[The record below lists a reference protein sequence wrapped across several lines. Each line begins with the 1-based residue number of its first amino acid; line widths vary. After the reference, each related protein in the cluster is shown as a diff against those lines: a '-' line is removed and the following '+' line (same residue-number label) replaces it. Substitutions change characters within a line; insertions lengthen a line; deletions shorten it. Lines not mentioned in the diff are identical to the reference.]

1 MTKYLILGLFLTSF
15 LMSNAQT
22 TNTIQIQP
30 NTSDMIDL
38 VTTNST
44 TGEINVISP
53 TNILREVDLGTN
65 LALPLVNEFKDARFN
80 PNFAARVLFST
91 SSQYST
97 FSMPLE
103 IATQSINPELGLNQS
118 FLYYIQPER
127 STFMIRLIPTYR
139 SKYLFSP
146 NIKLPNNCTF
156 ILEGDMYYMTK
167 VFATNKSTI
176 FDTRPMSM
184 MQGIVRGHF
193 LWQPD
198 PVTYIDFFAGI
209 CFIDVVSGR
218 SRFNEVFLPG
228 ATSGHI
234 YVEGGFRSSFPAQK
248 LVVDLQFIVIG
259 NELNKLLAGDTII
272 YPNIRI
278 SVNKDLFKFN

>member
-1 MTKYLILGLFLTSF
+1 
-15 LMSNAQT
+15 
-22 TNTIQIQP
+22 
-30 NTSDMIDL
+30 MIDL

-44 TGEINVISP
+44 TGEIQVIQPAS
-53 TNILREVDLGTN
+53 ILREVDLGTN
-65 LALPLVNEFKDARFN
+65 IAFPLANEFKDARFN

-127 STFMIRLIPTYR
+127 STLMIRIVPTYR
-139 SKYLFSP
+139 SKYFFSP
-146 NIKLPNNCTF
+146 NTKLPSNCTM
-156 ILEGDMYYMTK
+156 ILEADLYYMTK
-167 VFATNKSTI
+167 VFATNRSTI
-176 FDTRPMSM
+176 FDTRPMSI
-184 MQGIVRGHF
+184 MQGILRGHF

-198 PVTYIDFFAGI
+198 AVTYIDFFAGI
-209 CFIDVVSGR
+209 SFIDVVSGR

-228 ATSGHI
+228 ATTGHI
-234 YVEGGFRSSFPAQK
+234 YVEGGFRSSFPEQK

-259 NELNKLLAGDTII
+259 NELNKLLVGDTII

>member
-1 MTKYLILGLFLTSF
+1 MKKYLLLTLFLTCF
-15 LMSNAQT
+15 YVTNAQT
-22 TNTIQIQP
+22 TNTTKTP
-30 NTSDMIDL
+30 SDMIDL

-44 TGEINVISP
+44 TGEIQVISP

-65 LALPLVNEFKDARFN
+65 IAFPLANEFKDARFN

-127 STFMIRLIPTYR
+127 STLMIRITPTYR

-146 NIKLPNNCTF
+146 NIHLPSNCTL
-156 ILEGDMYYMTK
+156 ILESDMYYMTK
-167 VFATNKSTI
+167 VFATNRSTI
-176 FDTRPMSM
+176 FDTRSMSI
-184 MQGIVRGHF
+184 MQGILRGHF

-198 PVTYIDFFAGI
+198 VVTYIDFFAGI
-209 CFIDVVSGR
+209 SFIDVVSGR

-228 ATSGHI
+228 ATTGHI
-234 YVEGGFRSSFPAQK
+234 YIEGGFRSSFPEQK

-259 NELNKLLAGDTII
+259 NELNKLLVGDTII